1 MTTSATEQ
9 RIVPSA
15 IDEVLTAFGELVVA
29 QRRLRGRDARHSGGL
44 SFAQVRVLTAIE
56 EEDGCAA
63 RTIADRAGMSAAS
76 ASEMLDGLE
85 QAGMVSRARSTHDR
99 RVVVTRLT
107 DKGRRL
113 RDARR
118 EEVRRTF
125 ARQLEALGRAEL
137 AAAAEVIRLLATT
150 IEAL

>member
-1 MTTSATEQ
+1 MTSPATAAP
-9 RIVPSA
+9 VAPSA
-15 IDEVLTAFGELVVA
+15 IDDVLTAFGELVVA

-44 SFAQVRVLTAIE
+44 SFAQVRVLSAIQE
-56 EEDGCAA
+56 ADGCAA
-63 RTIADRAGMSAAS
+63 RTIAERAGMSAAS

-85 QAGMVSRARSTHDR
+85 QAGMVNRTRSTHDR

-118 EEVRRTF
+118 DEVRRIF
-125 ARQLEALGRAEL
+125 SRQLEELGRDEL
-137 AAAAEVIRLLATT
+137 AAAAGVIRLLAST